1 MEEKLASKEGGAA
14 TQAEVVLGATI
25 KAMSA
30 GGKGWQAGGAGGTG
44 ASDKEHSEGAQR
56 EIGRRDDLVQ
66 RIGG

>member
-1 MEEKLASKEGGAA
+1 
-14 TQAEVVLGATI
+14 LGATI